1 MVIGVTN
8 QRERDVKEKT
18 TNKKRKSLGRR
29 KARSLARRH
38 RGNTLDLAAVKFRNG
53 VGCCVLEGGKK
64 KKFVNRF
71 LGGNIQTS
79 TPIKNSLLLLL
90 PW

>member
-1 MVIGVTN
+1 MGKR
-8 QRERDVKEKT
+8 RERKNNKQEK
-18 TNKKRKSLGRR
+18 KKPRQR

-53 VGCCVLEGGKK
+53 VGCCVLEGEKK

-79 TPIKNSLLLLL
+79 SPIKNSLLLLL